1 MVARVWARFAALNA
15 ALIESID
22 KTPLSPDWQYR
33 PGIRLKFHK
42 DIPSPR
48 AREQFWAGK
57 NDTGMI

>member
-1 MVARVWARFAALNA
+1 LAALNA

-33 PGIRLKFHK
+33 PGTRLKFRE

-48 AREQFWAGK
+48 AQEQFWAGK
-57 NDTGMI
+57 NATGMV